1 MFIDGRVIAQK
12 IIDEIGTNLQGKKVC
27 FILFGNDESSKQ
39 FIRIKTRIAEKLGMQ
54 VDCIQNIETVDTD
67 IACRQVADICNRE
80 YDGVIV
86 QLPLPAGLDTMRIV
100 NMVPVH
106 QDIDVLN
113 TETYEAFKNGD
124 TPRVPPVAGAVW
136 EIIKTLNMPLENK
149 NIVLVG
155 YGNLV
160 GKPVSDLLV
169 REGII
174 HTIITKETD
183 NVLREI
189 QLKQVDIIISGVGVP
204 HMITPDMIKSGC
216 VLIDAGT
223 SESSGVLVGDIHP
236 DCVHVASHMT
246 PVPGGVG
253 PVTVAYVYKNLIKNN

>member
-1 MFIDGRVIAQK
+1 MFIDGRAIAQK
-12 IIDEIGTNLQGKKVC
+12 IIDEIGTNLRGKKVC

-39 FIRIKTRIAEKLGMQ
+39 FIRIKTRIAEKFGMH
-54 VDCIQNIETVDTD
+54 VDCIQNNETIDTD
-67 IACRQVADICNRE
+67 TACRQVTDICNRG

-86 QLPLPAGLDTMRIV
+86 QLPLPAGLDTVRIV
-100 NMVPVH
+100 NTVPMH

-113 TETYEAFKNGD
+113 TETYEVFKNAD
-124 TPRVPPVAGAVW
+124 TLRVPPVAGAVW
-136 EIIKTLNMPLENK
+136 EIIKTLNMSLEHK
-149 NIVLVG
+149 NIVLIG

-169 REGII
+169 REGVI

-183 NVLREI
+183 NALRET
-189 QLKQVDIIISGVGVP
+189 QLKQADIVISGVGVP
-204 HMITPDMIKSGC
+204 HMITPDMIQPGC

-236 DCVHVASHMT
+236 DCIHVASHIT

-253 PVTVAYVYKNLIKNN
+253 PVTVACVYKNLLA

>member
-1 MFIDGRVIAQK
+1 MFIDGRAIAQK

-27 FILFGNDESSKQ
+27 FMLFGNDESSKQ
-39 FIRIKTRIAEKLGMQ
+39 FIRIKTRIAEKIGIQ
-54 VDCIQNIETVDTD
+54 VDCIQNIEAVDTD
-67 IACRQVADICNRE
+67 TACTQVADICNRG

-86 QLPLPAGLDTMRIV
+86 QLPLPVGLDTIRIV
-100 NMVPVH
+100 NTVPMR

-113 TETYEAFKNGD
+113 TETYEAFKNGN
-124 TPRVPPVAGAVW
+124 TPRIPPVGGAVW
-136 EIIKTLNMPLENK
+136 EIIKTLNMSLENK

-183 NVLREI
+183 NVLRET
-189 QLKQVDIIISGVGVP
+189 QLKQADIVISGVGVP
-204 HMITPDMIKSGC
+204 HMIIPNMIQPGC

-236 DCVHVASHMT
+236 DCVHVASYMT

-253 PVTVAYVYKNLIKNN
+253 PVTVACVYKNLLKK